1 MGVVGL
7 RQGDPFHLDEG
18 DMKTFKSI
26 LALRGRI
33 VLFTA
38 NPLVG
43 LRHERVAERLG
54 FQVIHTRGWADPY
67 GPLGT
72 WKRLHDA
79 REYGLLSCDQMRY
92 TRGYVIPATDLV
104 WVGAAGDDRIE
115 RGLKLRYE
123 AAMRVC
129 QAPDVRHWTIP
140 EDEL

>member
-1 MGVVGL
+1 
-7 RQGDPFHLDEG
+7 
-18 DMKTFKSI
+18 MKTFKSI

-38 NPLVG
+38 NPVVG
-43 LRHERVAERLG
+43 LRHERVAERAG
-54 FQVIHTRGWADPY
+54 IPVIHTRGWADPY

-72 WKRLHDA
+72 WKRLHDC
-79 REYGLLSCDQMRY
+79 REPGLLSCDQVRY

-104 WVGAAGDDRIE
+104 WVGKTGDSQIE
-115 RGLKLRYE
+115 RALMMRYD

-129 QAPDVRHWTIP
+129 QFEDVRKWVIA